1 MKKAF
6 IQLHIAVLLAGLTGV
21 LGRLISLNEGLL
33 VWYRL
38 LLTAPSLWLLAF
50 FRKPGTRK
58 PDGRAR
64 QRRGSRTAPRRQ
76 SGAAVRRERDPAGSA
91 ADGPAGGTVRIDR
104 RDLWRIFGIGG
115 IAALHWVT
123 FYGSIKYSNVSVG
136 LVCFSAVGFFT
147 AVLEPLIMR
156 HRVDVVELL
165 LGLLVIVG
173 IFFIFQVDPH
183 FKTGIVIGLVSA
195 LLGSLFP
202 VLNKRI
208 LKRVSS
214 ENVTLY
220 ELSGGFLVL
229 TLLMP
234 LYLWLF
240 PTSSLLPGWR
250 DWIWLLVLAWA
261 CTVLAFNLSMS
272 ALVHISAFTV
282 NLSYNLEPVYG
293 ILLAF
298 LLFREDKYLNNGF
311 YIGFSLILL
320 SIILQTVRLKR
331 RQLKLS

>member
-21 LGRLISLNEGLL
+21 LGKLISLNEGLL

-38 LLTAPSLWLLAF
+38 LLTAPSLWLLALL
-50 FRKPGTRK
+50 RKQ
-58 PDGRAR
+58 D
-64 QRRGSRTAPRRQ
+64 
-76 SGAAVRRERDPAGSA
+76 
-91 ADGPAGGTVRIDR
+91 VRIAR
-104 RDLWRIFGIGG
+104 RDVWRIFGIGG
-115 IAALHWVT
+115 IAALHWVA
-123 FYGSIKYSNVSVG
+123 FYGSIKYSNVSVS
-136 LVCFSAVGFFT
+136 LLCFSAIGFFT
-147 AVLEPLIMR
+147 AIIEPLILR

-183 FKTGIVIGLVSA
+183 FKTGIIIGLVSA

-208 LKRVSS
+208 LLRVSP

-229 TLLMP
+229 TALMP

-240 PTSSLLPGWR
+240 PASSLLPGWQ
-250 DWIWLLVLAWA
+250 DLGWLLILAWA

-272 ALVHISAFTV
+272 ALQKISAFTV

-298 LLFREDKYLNNGF
+298 LLFREDKYLSGGF
-311 YIGFSLILL
+311 YIGFFLILL
-320 SIILQTVRLKR
+320 SIVLQTVRLR
-331 RQLKLS
+331 RKYLKPA

>member
-6 IQLHIAVLLAGLTGV
+6 IQLHIAVLLAGITGI

-38 LLTAPSLWLLAF
+38 LLTAPSLWLLALL
-50 FRKPGTRK
+50 
-58 PDGRAR
+58 
-64 QRRGSRTAPRRQ
+64 RGQ
-76 SGAAVRRERDPAGSA
+76 DI
-91 ADGPAGGTVRIDR
+91 RIGR

-115 IAALHWVT
+115 IAALHWVA
-123 FYGSIKYSNVSVG
+123 FYGSIKYSNVSVS
-136 LVCFSAVGFFT
+136 LLCFSAIGFFT
-147 AVLEPLIMR
+147 ALIEPLIMR
-156 HRVDVVELL
+156 HKVDMVELL
-165 LGLLVIVG
+165 LGLLVIAG
-173 IFFIFQVDPH
+173 ICLIFRVNPH

-208 LKRVSS
+208 LRRVSP

-220 ELSGGFLVL
+220 ELSGGLLVL

-234 LYLWLF
+234 IYLWLF
-240 PTSSLLPGWR
+240 PAPSLLPTLS
-250 DWIWLLVLAWA
+250 DWGWLLVLSWA

-272 ALVHISAFTV
+272 ALQKISAFTV

-298 LLFREDKYLNNGF
+298 LLFREDKYLNGGF
-311 YIGFSLILL
+311 YIGFFLILL
-320 SIILQTVRLKR
+320 SIILQTLRLWRKR
-331 RQLKLS
+331 SKPA

>member
-21 LGRLISLNEGLL
+21 LGKLISLNEGLL

-38 LLTAPSLWLLAF
+38 ALTAPSLWLLALI
-50 FRKPGTRK
+50 
-58 PDGRAR
+58 
-64 QRRGSRTAPRRQ
+64 RRQ
-76 SGAAVRRERDPAGSA
+76 SIAIHV
-91 ADGPAGGTVRIDR
+91 
-104 RDLWRIFGIGG
+104 RDLWQIIGIGG
-115 IAALHWVT
+115 IAALHWVA

-136 LVCFSAVGFFT
+136 LLCFSSVGFFT
-147 AVLEPLIMR
+147 AILEPLVMR
-156 HRVDVVELL
+156 HRLDFVELL

-173 IFFIFQVDPH
+173 IFFIFQVDPG
-183 FKTGIVIGLVSA
+183 FKKGIVIGLVSA

-202 VLNKRI
+202 VLNKKI
-208 LKRVSS
+208 LARVSA

-240 PTSSLLPGWR
+240 PVPSLTPSWSDL
-250 DWIWLLVLAWA
+250 IWLVVLSWL

-272 ALVHISAFTV
+272 ALQRISAFTV

-298 LLFREDKYLNNGF
+298 FLFREDKYMNRGF
-311 YIGFSLILL
+311 YIGLFLIVL
-320 SIILQTVRLKR
+320 SIVLQTLRLR
-331 RQLKLS
+331 RKQLNPA

>member
-1 MKKAF
+1 LKKAF

-21 LGRLISLNEGLL
+21 LGKLISLNAGLL

-38 LLTAPSLWLLAF
+38 LLTAPSLWLLAWV
-50 FRKPGTRK
+50 R
-58 PDGRAR
+58 GRSIR
-64 QRRGSRTAPRRQ
+64 ISK
-76 SGAAVRRERDPAGSA
+76 
-91 ADGPAGGTVRIDR
+91 ADF
-104 RDLWRIFGIGG
+104 WRIIGIGG
-115 IAALHWVT
+115 IAALHWVA

-136 LVCFSAVGFFT
+136 LLCFSAIGFFT
-147 AVLEPLIMR
+147 ALIEPLVLR
-156 HRVDVVELL
+156 HRLDVVELL
-165 LGLLVIVG
+165 LGLLVIAG

-183 FKTGIVIGLVSA
+183 YKIGIGVGLVSA

-208 LKRVSS
+208 LERVPA
-214 ENVTLY
+214 ETVTLY

-240 PTSSLLPGWR
+240 PVPSLLPSLA
-250 DWIWLLVLAWA
+250 DWGWLLILAWA

-272 ALVHISAFTV
+272 ALQKISAFTV

-298 LLFREDKYLNNGF
+298 LLFREDKYLGKGF
-311 YIGFSLILL
+311 YVGFFLILL
-320 SIILQTVRLKR
+320 SIILQTLRLR
-331 RQLKLS
+331 RKAALRAAG

>member
-6 IQLHIAVLLAGLTGV
+6 IQLHIAVLLAGLTGI
-21 LGRLISLNEGLL
+21 LGKLISLNEGLL

-38 LLTAPSLWLLAF
+38 LLTAPSLWLLALL
-50 FRKPGTRK
+50 
-58 PDGRAR
+58 
-64 QRRGSRTAPRRQ
+64 RGQ
-76 SGAAVRRERDPAGSA
+76 DI
-91 ADGPAGGTVRIDR
+91 RIGR

-115 IAALHWVT
+115 IAALHWVA
-123 FYGSIKYSNVSVG
+123 FYGSIKYSNVSVS
-136 LVCFSAVGFFT
+136 LLCFSAIGFFT
-147 AVLEPLIMR
+147 ALIEPLIMR
-156 HRVDVVELL
+156 HKVDVVELL
-165 LGLLVIVG
+165 LGLLVIAG
-173 IFFIFQVDPH
+173 ICLIFKVNPH

-208 LKRVSS
+208 LRRVSS

-220 ELSGGFLVL
+220 ELSGGLLVL

-234 LYLWLF
+234 VYLWLF
-240 PTSSLLPGWR
+240 PAPSLLPSPS
-250 DWIWLLVLAWA
+250 DWGWLLVLSWA

-272 ALVHISAFTV
+272 ALQKISAFTV

-298 LLFREDKYLNNGF
+298 LLFREDKYLNGGF
-311 YIGFSLILL
+311 YIGFFLILL
-320 SIILQTVRLKR
+320 SIVLQTLRLWR
-331 RQLKLS
+331 RHGQPKSA

>member
-6 IQLHIAVLLAGLTGV
+6 IQLHIAVLLAGLTGI
-21 LGRLISLNEGLL
+21 LGKLISLNEGLL

-38 LLTAPSLWLLAF
+38 LLTAPSLWLLALI
-50 FRKPGTRK
+50 
-58 PDGRAR
+58 
-64 QRRGSRTAPRRQ
+64 RGQ
-76 SGAAVRRERDPAGSA
+76 DI
-91 ADGPAGGTVRIDR
+91 RIGR

-115 IAALHWVT
+115 IAALHWVA
-123 FYGSIKYSNVSVG
+123 FYGSIKYSNVSVS
-136 LVCFSAVGFFT
+136 LLCFSAIGFFT
-147 AVLEPLIMR
+147 ALLEPLIMR
-156 HRVDVVELL
+156 HKVDVVELL
-165 LGLLVIVG
+165 LGLLVIAG
-173 IFFIFQVDPH
+173 ICLIFQVNPH

-208 LKRVSS
+208 LRRVSP

-220 ELSGGFLVL
+220 ELSGGLLVL

-234 LYLWLF
+234 IYLWLF
-240 PTSSLLPGWR
+240 PAPSLLPTLS
-250 DWIWLLVLAWA
+250 DWGWLLVLSWA

-272 ALVHISAFTV
+272 ALQKISAFTV

-298 LLFREDKYLNNGF
+298 LLFREDKYLNGGF
-311 YIGFSLILL
+311 YIGFFLILL
-320 SIILQTVRLKR
+320 SIVLQTLRLWRK
-331 RQLKLS
+331 QSTTV